1 MAKFPTAVAPSRGAH
16 SYIELREQIYRD
28 PSLWS
33 TYAELRRQIYR
44 RPWLWGHDVIS
55 KRPCSSALAQL
66 KKAAAVIALLGLFF
80 WVWSAVATYRAPRA
94 TYPYYDTQK
103 PVPAWTEPQPLA
115 GNYNR

>member
-1 MAKFPTAVAPSRGAH
+1 MAKFPTAVAGPRGVH
-16 SYIELREQIYRD
+16 TYTKLREQIYRD

-33 TYAELRRQIYR
+33 TYAELQRQIYR
-44 RPWLWGHDVIS
+44 RRWLWDQDVS
-55 KRPCSSALAQL
+55 SRRPCSSALTQL
-66 KKAAAVIALLGLFF
+66 KKVGAIIALLGFSF

-103 PVPAWTEPQPLA
+103 PVPAWTEPQPLV